1 MAAESMLAMLG
12 LALGANATQARPP
25 ATPPRTPP
33 PSTPLRVPPPPPVL
47 SETVEAAMAASDAE
61 SEDWK
66 PLAEACLA
74 RERESDL
81 QRLRFMWSDIVLGI
95 LTILS
100 WVGSLTAM
108 NLYVLT
114 RLRHVTKALTNGT
127 GAAVKSRL
135 LSSAKDNLEEEDP
148 DEELVGARSVAA
160 SKAARAAKGAAVDA
174 VLKAA
179 DVEFGAGT
187 GRATPRGI
195 RDVAGGG
202 KRAVGFKDAADAPKG
217 KAKAKPAARE
227 RTWEAQHTD
236 EDD

>member
-1 MAAESMLAMLG
+1 MLAMLG

-25 ATPPRTPP
+25 ATPPPATPP
-33 PSTPLRVPPPPPVL
+33 RGSPAPPVVV
-47 SETVEAAMAASDAE
+47 SEMVEAAMAASDAE

-74 RERESDL
+74 RERESDA
-81 QRLRFMWSDIVLGI
+81 QRLRSMWSNIVLGI
-95 LTILS
+95 LIILS

-148 DEELVGARSVAA
+148 DEKLVGARSVAA

-179 DVEFGAGT
+179 DAEFGHST

-195 RDVAGGG
+195 RDAAGGG
-202 KRAVGFKDAADAPKG
+202 KRAVAFKDAADTAKG
-217 KAKAKPAARE
+217 KAKAAPASRG
-227 RTWEAQHTD
+227 RDWDAQHTD

>member
-1 MAAESMLAMLG
+1 MA
-12 LALGANATQARPP
+12 T
-25 ATPPRTPP
+25 
-33 PSTPLRVPPPPPVL
+33 
-47 SETVEAAMAASDAE
+47 SDAG

-81 QRLRFMWSDIVLGI
+81 QRLRSMWSNIVLGI

-108 NLYVLT
+108 NLYLLT

-135 LSSAKDNLEEEDP
+135 LSSAKDNLEEEEP

-179 DVEFGAGT
+179 DAEFGHST

-195 RDVAGGG
+195 RDAAGGG
-202 KRAVGFKDAADAPKG
+202 KRAVGFKEAADTPKG
-217 KAKAKPAARE
+217 KAKGKSTSRE
-227 RTWEAQHTD
+227 REWQAQHTD

>member
-1 MAAESMLAMLG
+1 MLAMLG

-25 ATPPRTPP
+25 GAPPQSPQSPP
-33 PSTPLRVPPPPPVL
+33 PRVPPPLVL
-47 SETVEAAMAASDAE
+47 SETVEAVMAASDTE
-61 SEDWK
+61 SEAWK

-81 QRLRFMWSDIVLGI
+81 QRLRSMWSNIVLGI

-179 DVEFGAGT
+179 DAEFGHST

-195 RDVAGGG
+195 RDAAGGG
-202 KRAVGFKDAADAPKG
+202 KRAVAFKDAAGTAKG
-217 KAKAKPAARE
+217 KAKATPASRG
-227 RTWEAQHTD
+227 RDWDAQHTD
-236 EDD
+236 EDE

>member
-1 MAAESMLAMLG
+1 
-12 LALGANATQARPP
+12 
-25 ATPPRTPP
+25 
-33 PSTPLRVPPPPPVL
+33 
-47 SETVEAAMAASDAE
+47 MAASDAE

-74 RERESDL
+74 RERESNME
-81 QRLRFMWSDIVLGI
+81 RLRSLWSNIVLGI

-135 LSSAKDNLEEEDP
+135 LSSAKDNLEEEDA
-148 DEELVGARSVAA
+148 DEEFVGARSVAA
-160 SKAARAAKGAAVDA
+160 SKAARAAKGAAVEA

-179 DVEFGAGT
+179 DADFGSGT

-195 RDVAGGG
+195 RDAAGTG
-202 KRAVGFKDAADAPKG
+202 KRSVEFKDGAHTPKG
-217 KAKAKPAARE
+217 KGKAKPAARE
-227 RTWEAQHTD
+227 RSWEAQHTD

>member
-1 MAAESMLAMLG
+1 
-12 LALGANATQARPP
+12 
-25 ATPPRTPP
+25 
-33 PSTPLRVPPPPPVL
+33 
-47 SETVEAAMAASDAE
+47 MAASDAE

-66 PLAEACLA
+66 PLAETCLA
-74 RERESDL
+74 RERESDV
-81 QRLRFMWSDIVLGI
+81 QRLRSMWSNIVLGI

-135 LSSAKDNLEEEDP
+135 LSTAKDNLEEEEP

-160 SKAARAAKGAAVDA
+160 SKAARAAKGAAVNA

-179 DVEFGAGT
+179 DAEFGAST

-195 RDVAGGG
+195 RDSAGGG
-202 KRAVGFKDAADAPKG
+202 KRTVGFKDGADALKG
-217 KAKAKPAARE
+217 KAKAKPAARDSS
-227 RTWEAQHTD
+227 WEAQLTD
-236 EDD
+236 ED